1 MKRFKRLVV
10 ALRPL
15 LPSRRPF
22 STGSPGTRPPT
33 LEATLEAKEYWRRLY
48 RSGEDVFTLDG
59 TNENLLRHWSSVTSR
74 FPVDY
79 APSSDALPRVLVPMC
94 GRDISLAW
102 IAQQGYGAVGVDFV
116 DEPLRQLGNEVG
128 GLHPLVDDHDVQGS
142 GGGAGVRMAA
152 YRAARRENLILIH
165 ADFMTLQAERD
176 LGGKFEAVW
185 DRAACT
191 TVRAADKDAYVQQL
205 AAMLVPGGV
214 LLLEALTC
222 NLDLHGAV
230 AAGETEALLRRH
242 GFSVSVLS
250 DVDKRGE
257 YSSFSPPGL
266 KYLRE
271 IVLAATRA

>member
-1 MKRFKRLVV
+1 
-10 ALRPL
+10 
-15 LPSRRPF
+15 
-22 STGSPGTRPPT
+22 
-33 LEATLEAKEYWRRLY
+33 
-48 RSGEDVFTLDG
+48 
-59 TNENLLRHWSSVTSR
+59 
-74 FPVDY
+74 
-79 APSSDALPRVLVPMC
+79 
-94 GRDISLAW
+94 
-102 IAQQGYGAVGVDFV
+102 
-116 DEPLRQLGNEVG
+116 
-128 GLHPLVDDHDVQGS
+128 
-142 GGGAGVRMAA
+142 MAA